1 MATTMAMASMASIM
15 AMVNVMDTDMVMVK
29 KSKFVLSN

>member
-1 MATTMAMASMASIM
+1 MVMASMASIM
-15 AMVNVMDTDMVMVK
+15 AMVNVMGTDMGTDK